1 MPVVFKSGNLKFFF
15 YSNESNPREP
25 MHIHV
30 RGPDG
35 EAELWTEPAIGFADS
50 KGFNP
55 RELAVI
61 IREVIK
67 NRPAIERA
75 WHEHFGN

>member
-1 MPVVFKSGNLKFFF
+1 
-15 YSNESNPREP
+15 

-30 RGPDG
+30 RGPNG
-35 EAELWTEPAIGFADS
+35 EAKVWLELVISLMDS
-50 KGFNP
+50 KGFSP
-55 RELAVI
+55 RELADI

-67 NRPAIERA
+67 NRTAIERA